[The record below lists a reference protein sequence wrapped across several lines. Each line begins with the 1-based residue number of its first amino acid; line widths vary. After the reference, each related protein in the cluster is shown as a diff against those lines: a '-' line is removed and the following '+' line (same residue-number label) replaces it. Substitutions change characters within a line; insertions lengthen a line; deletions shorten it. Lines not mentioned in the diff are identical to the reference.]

1 MLDSGGMQD
10 ALQRQADQIAMDV
23 ERSMGEVPDEAPPRV
38 TDAPLEGAQ
47 HVDDETLAYVR
58 LWCGRNPGSALGS
71 WSSGA
76 VSDLTLMTRL
86 EDATGFAEEVLKVW
100 PTNEDA

>member
-23 ERSMGEVPDEAPPRV
+23 ERSMDEVLDEAPPRV

-58 LWCGRNPGSALGS
+58 LCVKKSEICFGTSVVP
-71 WSSGA
+71 
-76 VSDLTLMTRL
+76 VPFLT
-86 EDATGFAEEVLKVW
+86 
-100 PTNEDA
+100 

>member
-23 ERSMGEVPDEAPPRV
+23 ERSMDEVLDEAPPRV

-58 LWCGRNPGSALGS
+58 LCVEEIRDLLWDLGRP
-71 WSSGA
+71 GA
-76 VSDLTLMTRL
+76 VSDLTLLTRL

-100 PTNEDA
+100 PSNEDA